1 MPAPVDR
8 RLLAE
13 SRPARVHLA
22 LAGAL
27 GLLSA
32 VLIVAQAALLAYVI
46 ARAALGHATLASLR
60 AQLIVLVAVLCLRA
74 LTAGAFEL
82 SGRWGAVR
90 IMSEL
95 RGRLARR
102 LLLESPER
110 RPAAG
115 RTGELASTTVQG
127 VDALESYFAGYLPQL
142 VLAALVPL
150 AVIAWAIVLD
160 PLTAGILA
168 LTVPLLVVFMVL
180 IGKGAAA
187 QARGRWQAL
196 ALLGAHF
203 LDVVQGLATLRAY
216 GRERAQERTLAEVGE
231 RYRAQTMSTLRV
243 AFLSALVLEL
253 CAMIGTALVA
263 ATIGVQLVDGAL
275 GLQAGLTVLLLAPEL
290 YAPLRL
296 VGQQFHASTD
306 ASNASELLFDA
317 LDAPV
322 AIARPSG
329 AGGAPW
335 AGGVSGASGAPKAGG
350 VSGAR
355 AACIPDPAL
364 APVRFEGVSYEYPER
379 PGAALRELEL
389 ELEPDLIT
397 ALVGPSGAGKSTI
410 ATLLMRLADPT
421 AGRITCAGVDL
432 RALDPEQWRARI
444 AWVPQRPTVFA
455 GTVAENIALYAPGA
469 ARTRIERAARA
480 VGAEP
485 LIAGL
490 PQGLDTLVGDGGRR
504 LSAGQAQRLA
514 LARAFLAERPL
525 LVLDEPT
532 AHLDEDSARSLAG
545 AIGRLA
551 RGRTMLLIVHQP
563 ELSAIADRVHRVCDG
578 RLLPTAHAELAQGL
592 APVALAGHTAI
603 AARSEALA

>member
-13 SRPARVHLA
+13 SRPARTHLA

-27 GLLSA
+27 GVVSA

-46 ARAALGHATLASLR
+46 ARAAMDHATLSSLR
-60 AQLIVLVAVLCLRA
+60 AQLIALAAVLCLRA
-74 LTAGAFEL
+74 LAGGAFEL

-110 RPAAG
+110 RPAAA
-115 RTGELASTTVQG
+115 RTGELANTAVQG

-142 VLAALVPL
+142 VLAAVVPL
-150 AVIAWAIVLD
+150 AVIAWATLLD
-160 PLTAGILA
+160 PITAAILA
-168 LTVPLLVVFMVL
+168 LTVPLLVAFMVL
-180 IGKGAAA
+180 IGKGAGA
-187 QARGRWQAL
+187 QARGRWRAL

-231 RYRAQTMSTLRV
+231 RYRAETMSTLRV

-306 ASNASELLFDA
+306 ACNASELLFGA
-317 LDAPV
+317 LDSAT
-322 AIARPSG
+322 AIAPASG

-335 AGGVSGASGAPKAGG
+335 EGGASRAGGAPWADG
-350 VSGAR
+350 VA
-355 AACIPDPAL
+355 IPDPAF
-364 APVRFEGVSYEYPER
+364 APVRFEGVAYEYPQR
-379 PGAALRELEL
+379 PGAVLSGLEL
-389 ELEPDLIT
+389 ELEPGVIT

-410 ATLLMRLADPT
+410 AMLLMRLADPT
-421 AGRITCAGVDL
+421 AGRVTCAGVDL
-432 RALDPEQWRARI
+432 RALDPDEWRAQI
-444 AWVPQRPTVFA
+444 AWVPQRPTLFA
-455 GTVAENIALYAPGA
+455 GTVAENLALCAPGA
-469 ARTRIERAARA
+469 SRAQIEAAARA
-480 VGAEP
+480 VGADE
-485 LIAGL
+485 LVAGL
-490 PQGLDTLVGDGGRR
+490 PHGLDTLVGDGGRR
-504 LSAGQAQRLA
+504 LSAGQGQRLA

-532 AHLDEDSARSLAG
+532 AHLDEDSALALAG
-545 AIGRLA
+545 AIERLA
-551 RGRTMLLIVHQP
+551 RGRTTLLIVHQAA
-563 ELSAIADRVHRVCDG
+563 LSEIADRVCTIRDG
-578 RLLPTAHAELAQGL
+578 RLAATEMETKPEPAA
-592 APVALAGHTAI
+592 ALAAASQSTAEP
-603 AARSEALA
+603 SGALA